1 MPHQRN
7 FSSRPNHAIRWV
19 YSLSKALLRVLA
31 HLSALN
37 RANRKLSHAG

>member
-7 FSSRPNHAIRWV
+7 FSSPPNLATRWV

-31 HLSALN
+31 HLSALK
-37 RANRKLSHAG
+37 RANRKLSYAG